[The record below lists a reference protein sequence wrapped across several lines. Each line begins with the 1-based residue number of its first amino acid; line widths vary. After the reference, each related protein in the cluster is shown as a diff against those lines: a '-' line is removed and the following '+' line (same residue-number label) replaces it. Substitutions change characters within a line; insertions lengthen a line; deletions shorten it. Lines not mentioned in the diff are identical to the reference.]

1 MHLGWIL
8 DLYHKPGQMVVW
20 LKKTDGKCVKL
31 TDKWKPRIH
40 VGGDYREL
48 IDLACKSY
56 IENSIFVDKFE
67 RPGDIEKSRVLEVVV
82 ENDEE
87 AAKLAQRIQRESN
100 YSNFR
105 LYDVDIPSPQT
116 YLYQKDLFPLAL
128 LEAEKKGE
136 KIEWTLRDSRETI
149 DYKLPPLRKIR
160 LEIKT
165 RKHKRIRTFED
176 ELDSVSITD
185 REVMLILDSGSEEEK
200 LFRLVET
207 FNELDP

>member
-1 MHLGWIL
+1 
-8 DLYHKPGQMVVW
+8 MVVW
-20 LKKTDGKCVKL
+20 LKKPDGKCVRL
-31 TDKWKPRIH
+31 TDRWKPRIH

-67 RPGDIEKSRVLEVVV
+67 RAGDMEKSRVLEVVV

-87 AAKLAQRIQRESN
+87 AAKLARRIQRESS

-105 LYDVDIPSPQT
+105 LYDVDVPSPQV

-128 LEAEKKGE
+128 VEAEERDE
-136 KIEWTLRDSRETI
+136 KIEWTLRDSRKTI

-165 RKHKRIRTFED
+165 RKNKRIRTFED
-176 ELDSVSITD
+176 ELDSLNIITD
-185 REVMLILDSGSEEEK
+185 REETLVLDSVIFFFLNNTPPPEFYPFPPHTA
-200 LFRLVET
+200 LPV
-207 FNELDP
+207 

>member
-1 MHLGWIL
+1 
-8 DLYHKPGQMVVW
+8 MVVW

-67 RPGDIEKSRVLEVVV
+67 RAGDIEKSRVLEVVV

-87 AAKLAQRIQRESN
+87 AAKLAGRIQRESN

-105 LYDVDIPSPQT
+105 LYDVDIPSPQV
-116 YLYQKDLFPLAL
+116 YLYQKDLLPLAL
-128 LEAEKKGE
+128 ADAEEKDE
-136 KIEWTLRDSRETI
+136 KIEWTLTEPRQT
-149 DYKLPPLRKIR
+149 
-160 LEIKT
+160 
-165 RKHKRIRTFED
+165 
-176 ELDSVSITD
+176 LD
-185 REVMLILDSGSEEEK
+185 
-200 LFRLVET
+200 
-207 FNELDP
+207 N

>member
-31 TDKWKPRIH
+31 TDKWKTRIH

-87 AAKLAQRIQRESN
+87 AAKLASFAASSSFSTTTSRTRDFSMSPGRSN
-100 YSNFR
+100 LS
-105 LYDVDIPSPQT
+105 T
-116 YLYQKDLFPLAL
+116 
-128 LEAEKKGE
+128 
-136 KIEWTLRDSRETI
+136 KIEFS
-149 DYKLPPLRKIR
+149 
-160 LEIKT
+160 
-165 RKHKRIRTFED
+165 
-176 ELDSVSITD
+176 
-185 REVMLILDSGSEEEK
+185 M
-200 LFRLVET
+200 
-207 FNELDP
+207 